1 MAELTTAMADID
13 WDAIFEID
21 FIEESDSADENS
33 GSEDDGLPV
42 NEGMLFSIV
51 KLSLVLV
58 KKCQNLS

>member
-1 MAELTTAMADID
+1 MAD
-13 WDAIFEID
+13 ID
-21 FIEESDSADENS
+21 FIEESDSEDENS